1 MLAHIGSAVVDDNGY
16 LKSAKALKLSF
27 IMDNS
32 TKKKK
37 KAGEILSQ
45 VEKYWF
51 LLNIVVFLFSFM
63 SEMELRCVFLQLWL
77 IAAKKFQI

>member
-45 VEKYWF
+45 VEKY
-51 LLNIVVFLFSFM
+51 
-63 SEMELRCVFLQLWL
+63 
-77 IAAKKFQI
+77 

>member
-1 MLAHIGSAVVDDNGY
+1 LAHIGSAVVDDKGY

-45 VEKYWF
+45 VEKY
-51 LLNIVVFLFSFM
+51 
-63 SEMELRCVFLQLWL
+63 
-77 IAAKKFQI
+77 